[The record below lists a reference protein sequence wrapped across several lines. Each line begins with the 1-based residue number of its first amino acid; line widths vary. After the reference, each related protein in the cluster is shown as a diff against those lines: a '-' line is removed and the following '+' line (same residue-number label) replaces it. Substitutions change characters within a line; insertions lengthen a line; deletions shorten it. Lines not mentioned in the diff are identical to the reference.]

1 MHAEAQRP
9 SQTKF
14 PRAGSHGYAT
24 NGEIARSRPGPG
36 GVEEQDAGLGQ
47 GRMRRCSL
55 KWHARGGAAC
65 SGAQWKIIKKGMHT
79 YGRTQ

>member
-24 NGEIARSRPGPG
+24 NGEIARSRTHEAVQPK
-36 GVEEQDAGLGQ
+36 VA
-47 GRMRRCSL
+47 RARRCRL
-55 KWHARGGAAC
+55 
-65 SGAQWKIIKKGMHT
+65 QWRTVEIHKKGMHT
-79 YGRTQ
+79 YGHTQ